1 MSDPTTN
8 ATTDD
13 AGNATQ
19 QEATVIVENEDGTL
33 SDVPVSQLDPS
44 AKPKESETDDLD
56 EEAPEDGAITAD
68 YWKSRSRKNETAKNK
83 ALNENKALQ
92 AELSTVKTEL
102 AAIKHEANLNSIM
115 NEYGLADSLKVLLT
129 AADPEALKVQAAA
142 LAAATGGKV
151 PTPAP
156 VATPVPAPVV
166 VAEQP
171 KFINPLQAAPAQEV
185 ITPKSF
191 GELVLEITA
200 KH

>member
-8 ATTDD
+8 STTDA
-13 AGNATQ
+13 AGNVAPV
-19 QEATVIVENEDGTL
+19 EETVIVENEDGTL
-33 SDVPVSQLDPS
+33 SDVPVSQLEQP
-44 AKPKESETDDLD
+44 AKPKESGTDDVDD
-56 EEAPEDGAITAD
+56 EDAPEDGVITAD

-83 ALNENKALQ
+83 ALNEKKALES
-92 AELSTVKTEL
+92 ELSTVKTEL
-102 AAIKHEANLNSIM
+102 AAIKHEASLNSIM
-115 NEYGLADSLKVLLT
+115 SEYGLSANLKVLLT
-129 AADPEALKVQAAA
+129 ATDPEALKVQAAA
-142 LAAATGGKV
+142 IAAATGGKV
-151 PTPAP
+151 PAP

-171 KFINPLQAAPAQEV
+171 KFINPLQAAPAQEN